1 MHSLWRWINIFS
13 PGRGL
18 CDLQSIWL
26 QFIFMKLR
34 HASYSKVA
42 DQENGWQCFLQ
53 WNVLLSLKSRFINR
67 TIYKLMGKVISP
79 GFVIFNTHFMQRERK
94 LWVPWIVY
102 LNCRNPC
109 FCPQVPAT
117 SLYLTTD
124 ICKLLANSTDTSD
137 RTLKAGFIIAMQNM
151 LIRCKWNTT
160 VYPYFKCIL
169 DEIGF
174 SPII

>member
-1 MHSLWRWINIFS
+1 MIVAKLKRFQDHFCIIFQKKKKEYFFFALLMKMNKHFS

-53 WNVLLSLKSRFINR
+53 WNILLSLKSRLINR

-94 LWVPWIVY
+94 IWVPWSVY

-109 FCPQVPAT
+109 FCPKAPAT
-117 SLYLTTD
+117 SLYLTTTS
-124 ICKLLANSTDTSD
+124 ANS
-137 RTLKAGFIIAMQNM
+137 
-151 LIRCKWNTT
+151 
-160 VYPYFKCIL
+160 
-169 DEIGF
+169 
-174 SPII
+174 